1 MIEEVE
7 RWSSE
12 EELHFGGDE
21 DELSKCERS
30 RITYTRALLL
40 EITEAEICRKLP
52 GDFDLLVL
60 SELNGAAASI
70 VEHKWTSGNSSLLG
84 ALPTSKWDTYP
95 GKRWDNRLLML
106 SKESHSQGNRSSERS
121 HVVSEELPKDS
132 GCDAM
137 FLDQK
142 TPNSGPFQLRKSANP
157 YRPPH
162 SNKLAYQKIPQSL
175 DIYSELGFESSGR
188 SSFSAVESDQTALT
202 DSIEENDMNN
212 KISEMFDADD
222 KLELGITDDNQP
234 TFEDFWD
241 DILESLRLQQE
252 AEHKSTPTP
261 NSEDE
266 ICLPDEES
274 LISVDHSIV
283 PTFEDFWDDILESL
297 RLQQEAEHKS
307 TPTPNLEDEIC
318 LPDEESL
325 ISVDHSI
332 VPMTLNFNTLENSDD
347 AADSDDGIIWP
358 DEDSLI
364 SVLDI
369 ISPNNSSMHIP
380 YRDFMKTDKVT
391 SDMAVGIRKNSE
403 PLNAKMHSQLSNCP
417 EKPFSRQGNGHMN
430 FPGKSNYITYMPALN
445 CFTCSDFLYQSCFTN
460 TVPSNSLV
468 QYPLLQQPNICC
480 EQQNYLPVDTSCH
493 NPIKQVSA
501 KTMHQGLE
509 NQMQEVSSIKN
520 HLASGMLDTD
530 TPFLFRCG

>member
-7 RWSSE
+7 RRSSE
-12 EELHFGGDE
+12 EDLHFGGDE
-21 DELSKCERS
+21 DELSKCKRS

-40 EITEAEICRKLP
+40 EFTEAEICRKLP

-70 VEHKWTSGNSSLLG
+70 VEHRWTSGNSSLLG
-84 ALPTSKWDTYP
+84 ALPTSKWDTYS
-95 GKRWDNRLLML
+95 GKRWDNSLLML

-121 HVVSEELPKDS
+121 HVVSEKLPTDS
-132 GCDAM
+132 GCDAIVS
-137 FLDQK
+137 DQN
-142 TPNSGPFQLRKSANP
+142 TPNSAPFQLRKSANP

-162 SNKLAYQKIPQSL
+162 SNQLKIPESL
-175 DIYSELGFESSGR
+175 DISSELGFESSGS

-202 DSIEENDMNN
+202 DSIGENDMNN
-212 KISEMFDADD
+212 KITEMIGADE

-283 PTFEDFWDDILESL
+283 PM
-297 RLQQEAEHKS
+297 
-307 TPTPNLEDEIC
+307 N
-318 LPDEESL
+318 
-325 ISVDHSI
+325 
-332 VPMTLNFNTLENSDD
+332 LNFNTLENSDD

-369 ISPNNSSMHIP
+369 IGPNNSSMHIP
-380 YRDFMKTDKVT
+380 NRDFMEADKVT

-403 PLNAKMHSQLSNCP
+403 PLNAKMHSQVSNCP
-417 EKPFSRQGNGHMN
+417 EKPFSHQGNGHMN
-430 FPGKSNYITYMPALN
+430 FPAKSNYIPYMPALN
-445 CFTCSDFLYQSCFTN
+445 CFTCSEFLYPPCFTN
-460 TVPSNSLV
+460 TIHSNSLV
-468 QYPLLQQPNICC
+468 QYPLLQQPSICC

-493 NPIKQVSA
+493 NPIKQVA
-501 KTMHQGLE
+501 AQTMHQGLE
-509 NQMQEVSSIKN
+509 KIRAEEVLSIKN
-520 HLASGMLDTD
+520 HLASGMLDTEA
-530 TPFLFRCG
+530 PFLFRGG